1 MLKHL
6 GSNGTEVN
14 QLTAPAVIADHSSID
29 VDRPGA
35 AGNNED
41 EKENEHVPLRN
52 LHSTYSRRSSFH
64 SNFMMDEDVG
74 MGGLVFENIE
84 FEVGRGSHSKKILHK
99 ISGQVKPGHTLALMG
114 PSGAG

>member
-1 MLKHL
+1 MSQHL
-6 GSNGTEVN
+6 GSNGVDVK
-14 QLTAPAVIADHSSID
+14 QPAASVVITDHTSID

-35 AGNNED
+35 AGNNDD
-41 EKENEHVPLRN
+41 EKEDEHIPLRN
-52 LHSTYSRRSSFH
+52 LHSTYSRKSPFYSDL
-64 SNFMMDEDVG
+64 MMDEDVK
-74 MGGLVFENIE
+74 GGLVFENIE